1 MCKGIYSK
9 DPESAVTQ
17 SRKLLHGD
25 RMGSSAANP
34 IVVAILVNIVDGSRL
49 QILQRDE
56 GLVAGH
62 HGQASWPQV
71 CRKVGDK
78 QSRTWPEKERIR
90 TEKAKKDLV
99 ALMKEQ
105 HELAQLIDD
114 AEYKVAE
121 CRATKIDKKG
131 TVFFDVS
138 WQGSTRV
145 FGWSPREDFADDEGT
160 IICKPVQEFVCKQE
174 RKEKQKNEKEKD
186 KQDRAALKEKQK
198 TERMAA
204 AALVAKKRK
213 ATTVAAAAAAK
224 KKKKKKKKAGGGG
237 GAQ

>member
-1 MCKGIYSK
+1 MI
-9 DPESAVTQ
+9 
-17 SRKLLHGD
+17 
-25 RMGSSAANP
+25 
-34 IVVAILVNIVDGSRL
+34 IVRLRCNRPVDNSYMA
-49 QILQRDE
+49 E
-56 GLVAGH
+56 H

-105 HELAQLIDD
+105 HELAQLIGD

-204 AALVAKKRK
+204 VALVAIQTAANSRCG
-213 ATTVAAAAAAK
+213 AASARYCPAEGGSEVAGWPGKSNVRARQLDGARSQQVTAPKLGMIVSRVIPGICLSMAA
-224 KKKKKKKKAGGGG
+224 
-237 GAQ
+237 